1 MKIFFILYI
10 YLSLFFLSKSK
21 PIFLNPTNIRNIN
34 DKLIDTKN
42 IDKNILYDNRKLK
55 IKRILEQEI
64 NTNEKENNITNKV
77 NNTET
82 INDKKKHKKNKNSG
96 IGWLGTIIII
106 ILSIVVFYVLY
117 VGFRYY
123 RRKKY
128 QNPSFYYKITEEIF
142 ADITPIE

>member
-1 MKIFFILYI
+1 MKIFFILNI

-21 PIFLNPTNIRNIN
+21 PLFLNPTNIRNIN
-34 DKLIDTKN
+34 DKIIDAKN
-42 IDKNILYDNRKLK
+42 IDILYDNRIEK

-128 QNPSFYYKITEEIF
+128 QNPSFYYKITEEMF

>member
-64 NTNEKENNITNKV
+64 NTNEKENNIANKV
-77 NNTET
+77 NNTE
-82 INDKKKHKKNKNSG
+82 INDKKKHKKNKSSG

-128 QNPSFYYKITEEIF
+128 QNPSFYYKITEEMF

>member
-21 PIFLNPTNIRNIN
+21 PLFLNPTNIRNIN
-34 DKLIDTKN
+34 DKIIETKN
-42 IDKNILYDNRKLK
+42 IDKNILYDNRIEK

-77 NNTET
+77 NNTE

-128 QNPSFYYKITEEIF
+128 QNPSFYYKITEEMF
-142 ADITPIE
+142 DDITPIE

>member
-21 PIFLNPTNIRNIN
+21 PLFLNPTNIRNIN

-77 NNTET
+77 NNTE

-128 QNPSFYYKITEEIF
+128 QNPSFYYKITEEMF